1 MVRMAHTPSRR
12 SSTAERAS
20 DTLHDAVELIAEK
33 KPAWRGW
40 IHAGFTPV
48 AVVLGLIAVLAAP
61 NPGLR
66 IACLVFTVTAALLF
80 GTSAVYHRFYWGSRM
95 TAILRRADHSNIAL
109 LIAGTYTPLALS
121 LLQPDAGRFL
131 LILIWALAA
140 ALVLFRVLWLGAPRW
155 LYTPLYVLLGGLA
168 VLYLP
173 VFFTVNVP
181 ASVLLLCGGIFYV
194 TGAVCY
200 ALKRPRL
207 RPATFSFHEVFH
219 ACTIGGFVC
228 HYIAIMLA
236 MFPA

>member
-1 MVRMAHTPSRR
+1 MSHTHSLR
-12 SSTAERAS
+12 SSPVAHAS
-20 DTLHDAVELIAEK
+20 TPLHDAAERIAQK

-48 AVVLGLIAVLAAP
+48 AVLLGLIAVLSAP
-61 NPGLR
+61 GPELR
-66 IACLVFTVTAALLF
+66 LACVVFTVSAALLF
-80 GTSAVYHRFYWGSRM
+80 GTSAVYHRFYWGPRM

-109 LIAGTYTPLALS
+109 LIAGTYTPLAPS
-121 LLQPDAGRFL
+121 LLESGPARFL
-131 LILIWALAA
+131 LVLIWALAA

-181 ASVLLLCGGIFYV
+181 ASVLLVCGGICYV
-194 TGAVCY
+194 AGAVCY

-236 MFPA
+236 MFLT

>member
-1 MVRMAHTPSRR
+1 MVRMSHTHSPR
-12 SSTAERAS
+12 SSPVDRASTTLRGAAER
-20 DTLHDAVELIAEK
+20 IAEK

-40 IHAGFTPV
+40 IHASFTPV
-48 AVVLGLIAVLAAP
+48 AVVLGLIAVATAP
-61 NPGLR
+61 GPGLR
-66 IACLVFTVTAALLF
+66 LACVVFTVSAVLLF
-80 GTSAVYHRFYWGSRM
+80 GTSAVYHRFYWGPRM

-109 LIAGTYTPLALS
+109 LIAGTYTPLAVS
-121 LLQPDAGRFL
+121 LLQPDAARFL
-131 LILIWALAA
+131 LILVWALTA

-155 LYTPLYVLLGGLA
+155 LYTPLYVLLGGVA

-181 ASVLLLCGGIFYV
+181 ASVLLLCGGICYV

-236 MFPA
+236 MFLA